1 MDATAKAESAKVADE
16 VEWSGVSGKP
26 DDFPPSAHTHS
37 TSQIVG
43 LDTTL
48 AGKAPVSHTHTKS
61 QITDFAHGHAI
72 SEISGLQGELDK
84 KQASGDYATN
94 TDLTSGL
101 SKKVDV
107 SAFEQKIKELEGRIL
122 ALELAGF
129 ITSADLP
136 TTADFV
142 E

>member
-1 MDATAKAESAKVADE
+1 MRPLELQRSLLRRVD
-16 VEWSGVSGKP
+16 
-26 DDFPPSAHTHS
+26 PPSAHTHS

-101 SKKVDV
+101 STENQGVR
-107 SAFEQKIKELEGRIL
+107 G
-122 ALELAGF
+122 
-129 ITSADLP
+129 
-136 TTADFV
+136 
-142 E
+142 